1 MTRKI
6 LVTGSSGLVGTAL
19 MKISSS
25 DLVGVTSSDADLRD
39 ITQVRN
45 IFSKLGP
52 FHGVIHLAS
61 NVGGLFK
68 NINKPV
74 EMIEDNLLMNTNIL
88 KVAHENNVQNV
99 IMCLSTCIFP
109 DLVKEY
115 PITSKT
121 LHNGPPHPSNE
132 GYAHAKRMGE
142 VLTRAYQRQYGRRYF
157 CVVPT
162 NVYGPHDNFDLQDAH
177 VIPALIRKCWFR
189 GNEPFKV
196 AGTGEPL
203 RQFIYSADLARLIMD
218 AYDNY
223 TKLDTPLV
231 LCPPNSEVSIRHV
244 AELIAKEFGVD
255 PDNIVYETDK
265 PDGQFKKTAVSL
277 KDDGKF
283 TSLEDGIHDTVRWVI
298 QYPCPRGVP

>member
-1 MTRKI
+1 MMTRKI

-19 MKISSS
+19 MKFSS
-25 DLVGVTSSDADLRD
+25 DLVGVTSNDADLRD
-39 ITQVRN
+39 ITQVRT

-68 NINKPV
+68 NMNKPV

-88 KVAHENNVQNV
+88 KVAHENDVQNV

-109 DLVKEY
+109 DIVKEY
-115 PITSKT
+115 PITSDT
-121 LHNGPPHPSNE
+121 LHRGPPHPSNE

-142 VLTRAYQRQYGRRYF
+142 VLTRAYQTQYGRRYF

-162 NVYGPHDNFDLQDAH
+162 NVYGPHDNFDLYDAH

-203 RQFIYSADLARLIMD
+203 RQFIYSADLARLIME

-255 PDNIVYETDK
+255 PDKIVYETHK
-265 PDGQFKKTAVSL
+265 SNGQFKKTAISL
-277 KDDGKF
+277 ADDGKF
-283 TSLEDGIHDTVRWVI
+283 TSLEDGIRDTIRWVI